1 VISRGRAAVRL
12 LVAAMVGLCAVVA
25 LAKPANAHSG
35 VESYVYLELFETSIE
50 GRIEYPIADL
60 NAVLGLAIPQ
70 DETGALAGIE
80 SSLDLI
86 YSYAEDHFSIG
97 DGTTTWPI
105 VFDSFQVLEAS
116 AGSYAVFHFEVVQT
130 FDPVPRSFTVFYDG
144 IIEAKPARAGLL
156 LIATDIYSGTFRNEA
171 DHLLRFT
178 AENTTQVVDLDDR
191 SWLKGLMAVVGL
203 GVEHIRI
210 GSDHILFVLALLL
223 PSVLAFRKPQG
234 WESAPDARASLWR
247 VLKIV
252 TMFTVAHSIT
262 LTLGGLG
269 LVEISPRLVETI
281 IALSIALAA
290 LHNLRPVFLN
300 KEWLL
305 AFGFG
310 LFHGFGF
317 AGLLSELGL
326 DRSNRFL
333 SLFGFNLGIEIGQAA
348 IILMA
353 FPALFL
359 LRRTRVYLPAMRTG
373 SVVLSVI
380 ALAWAV
386 ERLFEVE
393 LGVSRIVDPLLAWPR
408 ALWLVLVVTMVAAGL
423 FAYDRSRGL
432 LRPLPTTIEP
442 ERHRSVERALE
453 PLE

>member
-1 VISRGRAAVRL
+1 
-12 LVAAMVGLCAVVA
+12 VAATVGLYAVLA
-25 LAKPANAHSG
+25 LAVPAKAHSG
-35 VESYVYLELFETSIE
+35 VESYVYLELFETKIA
-50 GRIEYPIADL
+50 GRVEFPINDL
-60 NAVLGLAIPQ
+60 NEVLGLAIPQ
-70 DETGALAGIE
+70 DEAGALAAIE
-80 SSLDLI
+80 SNLELI
-86 YSYAEDHFSIG
+86 HAYAEEHFSIG
-97 DGTTTWPI
+97 DGTTIWPI
-105 VFDSFQVLEAS
+105 AFDSFEVLDVS

-178 AENTTQVVDLDDR
+178 ADNTTQAVDLDDR
-191 SWLKGLMAVVGL
+191 SWFRGLVAVIGL

-210 GSDHILFVLALLL
+210 GTDHILFVLALLL
-223 PSVLAFRKPQG
+223 PSVLAFRKPLG
-234 WESAPDARASLWR
+234 WEPAPSAQASLWR

-305 AFGFG
+305 AFSFG

-359 LRRTRVYLPAMRTG
+359 LRRTRTYLPAMRTG
-373 SVVLSVI
+373 SVVLGVI
-380 ALAWAV
+380 ALAWAI
-386 ERLFEVE
+386 ERSFEVD
-393 LGVSRIVDPLLAWPR
+393 LGVNRVVDPLLAWPR
-408 ALWLVLVVTMVAAGL
+408 SLWLVIGVTVVAAAL

-432 LRPLPTTIEP
+432 LRPLPATSEP
-442 ERHRSVERALE
+442 ERQRSVERTLE